1 VGIVPLE
8 ELNAMTSGIVDAR
21 VIDVAAERAATP
33 GWAGSHHLNAA
44 GAALPTAAVL
54 SAVESHLRLESR
66 LGGYEADA
74 LVRDRIDAVYGLAA
88 GLLGAGDTDIA
99 LVQSATTG
107 WQRIIEALRLGA
119 GDRVLVSRSTYV
131 SSAINLLELEKSL
144 GIVVEIVPNDDAG
157 RIDLRQLE
165 RALERPARLV
175 TVAHVPTSS
184 GLIEPVQEI
193 GELCRTHGVPFLLDA
208 TQSVGQLPVDVRN
221 IGCDI
226 LVATGR
232 KFLRGPRGTGLLYVS
247 PTIRESLRPLSPD
260 VRGAEWRSPDTFDL
274 DSSAKRFE
282 TWEAPHAL
290 QLGFGVAL
298 AQARVTGIDVVAAH
312 VDRLASQMR
321 DRLSAISGVSV
332 VDPPAAGGGIV
343 TFVVSGQDPRE
354 TKEVLR
360 RRGIRVVA
368 VPASHGQWD
377 LGHRGLECVV
387 RASVHVYNDVDDLDA
402 LEAAVVSSSGGKPVV
417 KSVLPAPAPRG
428 TSVVERVEHTDVVV
442 VGGGVHG
449 SATAWQLA
457 RRGLRVV
464 NLEQFGGLHVEG
476 SSHGRTRMIRRAY
489 PNPIWYPLV
498 DKAYDAWADLENQ
511 SDCALITT
519 TGGLYGR
526 AIDADSG
533 LDGPDCELLEHDQAA
548 ARFPGLALGSGFR
561 ALYDP
566 AAGVIDAENAMAQL
580 RILGWRSGV
589 DRRESSRVLRV
600 EAEGDGAVVTTTEG
614 RIRADRVVVCA
625 GPWTSSLIP
634 EFESLLE
641 VVRIV
646 NIHVGS
652 TTPELLSAP
661 GLGVFSVEVPDV
673 GLLYGIPAI
682 GGSGLKVGLDHG
694 PAEDLSIPRHLPTRD
709 EIETL
714 HALVRRFLPAAD
726 GAVEE
731 AISCRYTMAPQNRFA
746 VGALP
751 NSPQILVG
759 AACSGH
765 GFKFG
770 PAIGAALADIVTG
783 IARPDLDFIAPGAM
797 LAAAS
802 LT

>member
-1 VGIVPLE
+1 
-8 ELNAMTSGIVDAR
+8 MTSGFVDTAA
-21 VIDVAAERAATP
+21 IDVATERAETP

-88 GLLGAGDTDIA
+88 GLLGADETDIA
-99 LVQSATTG
+99 LMQSATTG

-144 GIVVEIVPNDDAG
+144 GIVVEIIPSDDSG
-157 RIDLRQLE
+157 RIDLERLE
-165 RALERPARLV
+165 QALERPARLV

-184 GLIEPVQEI
+184 GLIEPVDEV
-193 GELCRTHGVPFLLDA
+193 GALCRSRGVLFLLDA
-208 TQSVGQLPVDVRN
+208 TQSVGQLPVDVRT

-247 PTIRESLRPLSPD
+247 PTVRESLRPLSPD
-260 VRGAEWRSPDTFDL
+260 VRGAEWSSAKTFEL

-298 AQARVTGIDVVAAH
+298 AQAQATGIEVVAAH
-312 VDRLASQMR
+312 VEGLASRMR
-321 DRLSAISGVSV
+321 SRLSAIKGVTV
-332 VDPPAAGGGIV
+332 VDPPASGGGIV
-343 TFVVSGQDPRE
+343 TFIVSGQDPRE

-360 RRGIRVVA
+360 RKGIRVVA

-387 RASVHVYNDVDDLDA
+387 RASVHVYNDTDDLDA
-402 LEAAVVSSSGGKPVV
+402 LEAALLSSAGGPVVVNKSSSLG
-417 KSVLPAPAPRG
+417 STARG

-442 VGGGVHG
+442 VGGGIYG
-449 SATAWQLA
+449 SSTAWHLA

-464 NLEQFGGLHVEG
+464 NLEQFGGMHSEG

-498 DKAYDAWADLENQ
+498 DKAYEAWADVEEQ
-511 SDCALITT
+511 SDSRLITT
-519 TGGLYGR
+519 TGGLYAR

-533 LDGPDCELLEHDQAA
+533 LDGPNCELLEHDQAA
-548 ARFPGLALGSGFR
+548 QLFPGLVLGSGFR

-566 AAGVIDAENAMAQL
+566 AAGVIDAENALAQL

-589 DRRESSRVLRV
+589 DRRESSRVV
-600 EAEGDGAVVTTTEG
+600 KIETDGDGAIVTTTAG

-625 GPWTSSLIP
+625 GPWTSSLLP
-634 EFESLLE
+634 EFESLLD

-646 NIHVGS
+646 NIHVDS
-652 TTPELLSAP
+652 AKPELLSPP
-661 GLGVFSVEVPDV
+661 GLGVFSVEVPGV

-682 GGSGLKVGLDHG
+682 GGSGVKVGLDHG
-694 PAEDLSIPRHLPTRD
+694 PADDLSVPRRSPTEV

-731 AISCRYTMAPQNRFA
+731 ALSCRYTMAPQNRFA

-751 NSPQILVG
+751 GRPQILVG

-770 PAIGAALADIVTG
+770 PAIGAALADMATG
-783 IARPDLDFIAPGAM
+783 IARPDLDFISPGAM
-797 LAAAS
+797 LATDALS
-802 LT
+802 